1 MPKLPVRKD
10 VLPYNK
16 YEHLKITDLIIRL
29 YISNQHRNNKIK
41 YYCFWDRVV
50 VGVAGTYLI

>member
-16 YEHLKITDLIIRL
+16 YEDLKITDLIISL
-29 YISNQHRNNKIK
+29 YISNQHRKNITS
-41 YYCFWDRVV
+41 FGIGLW
-50 VGVAGTYLI
+50 